1 MSIIL
6 HQHPSRVPVTIR
18 DFVWSDLIRF
28 STWND
33 FNKTPKKIRRSCMV
47 STFSSK
53 ESQVKKCSC
62 RTRNTMEQK
71 EIKDSQQ
78 QSKDTNEALNLF
90 KNKDN
95 QVMQIKEE
103 EDKLEITLDT
113 QQFEPEELQVY
124 VKDGVI
130 HVEAKHEE
138 SSENGGKYSAQQW
151 VRKYALPKNTL
162 PETVVANLSSDGLL
176 KIAATKRKEALTF
189 NQITVPII
197 MNKN

>member
-1 MSIIL
+1 
-6 HQHPSRVPVTIR
+6 
-18 DFVWSDLIRF
+18 
-28 STWND
+28 
-33 FNKTPKKIRRSCMV
+33 
-47 STFSSK
+47 
-53 ESQVKKCSC
+53 
-62 RTRNTMEQK
+62 MEQK

-78 QSKDTNEALNLF
+78 ESKDTNEALNLF

-95 QVMQIKEE
+95 QVMQIKDE

-113 QQFEPEELQVY
+113 QQFKPEEVQVY
-124 VKDGVI
+124 VKDGYI

-151 VRKYALPKNTL
+151 VRRCALPKNTL

-176 KIAATKRKEALTF
+176 MITAPKNKETIGSS
-189 NQITVPII
+189 QITVPII

>member
-18 DFVWSDLIRF
+18 DFVWSDPIRF

-33 FNKTPKKIRRSCMV
+33 FNKTQKKIHRSCMA
-47 STFSSK
+47 STSSSK
-53 ESQVKKCSC
+53 ESQVKQ
-62 RTRNTMEQK
+62 EQQ
-71 EIKDSQQ
+71 E
-78 QSKDTNEALNLF
+78 SKDTNEALNLF

-113 QQFEPEELQVY
+113 QQFKPEEVQVY
-124 VKDGVI
+124 VKDGYI

-138 SSENGGKYSAQQW
+138 SSESGDKYSAQQW
-151 VRKYALPKNTL
+151 VRRYPLPKKTL

-176 KIAATKRKEALTF
+176 KIAAAKKRRK
-189 NQITVPII
+189 Q
-197 MNKN
+197 